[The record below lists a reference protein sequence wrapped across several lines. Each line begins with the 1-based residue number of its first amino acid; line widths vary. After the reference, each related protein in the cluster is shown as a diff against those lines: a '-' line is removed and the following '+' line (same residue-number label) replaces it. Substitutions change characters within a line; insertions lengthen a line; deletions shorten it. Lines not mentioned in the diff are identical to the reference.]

1 MTVISP
7 MGTKSQL
14 LGPRP
19 FDDIKTGFSLFGK
32 WPMMS
37 VHFWGE
43 NPTGKW
49 ILKVHNDS
57 TNQKAR
63 FSKWALE
70 MYGIQSDPN
79 KVLP

>member
-1 MTVISP
+1 
-7 MGTKSQL
+7 
-14 LGPRP
+14 
-19 FDDIKTGFSLFGK
+19 
-32 WPMMS
+32 MS
-37 VHFWGE
+37 THFWGE

-63 FSKWALE
+63 LSKWALE
-70 MYGIQSDPN
+70 LYGIQSDPN